1 MHSRLFRILAMALA
15 LGLAV
20 TAAAVA
26 GGNREESQEDQQS
39 QEQQQDETDRAE
51 SGQSQS
57 SGNAQPSQS
66 GSGQPGSEPAVDP
79 DGEPVA
85 VVNGTALSN
94 ERFNDAVARNEL
106 QMRRQSQ
113 GAPISDTQLSD
124 MKSNIL
130 EGMINEELLY
140 QEAQE
145 KSISASNSEV
155 EEQIQQY
162 KGQYGDEGFAQALS
176 NAGMNE
182 DQLRSE
188 ISRSLTIQKLL
199 EQEVTSGIE
208 VTDEEIRKFY
218 DENTQMF
225 EQSQSVKASH
235 ILIDTRDAE
244 TEEAKQEARAR
255 AEELLDQLE
264 GGADFAELARE
275 HSEGPSAQNGG
286 SLPQFSRGEMVPP
299 FEEAA
304 FALEPGETSDVVETR
319 FGFHII
325 RVEEKSAGGT
335 TPYEEVKPQI
345 AQYLEQQKQQEA
357 VQSYLD
363 ELKDAPD
370 NEIERNVDFG

>member
-1 MHSRLFRILAMALA
+1 MHVRLVRIAAMALA

-20 TAAAVA
+20 TVTVTA
-26 GGNREESQEDQQS
+26 GGNQEESQEDQQS
-39 QEQQQDETDRAE
+39 QEQQEQTEQADD
-51 SGQSQS
+51 GQTQS
-57 SGNAQPSQS
+57 SGSAQPS
-66 GSGQPGSEPAVDP
+66 QPGSEPAVDP
-79 DGEPVA
+79 DGDPVA

-94 ERFNDAVARNEL
+94 ERFNDAVARNEQ

-113 GAPISDTQLSD
+113 GAPISETQLND

-130 EGMINEELLY
+130 DGMINEELLY
-140 QEAQE
+140 QEAQAQGV
-145 KSISASNSEV
+145 SASESEV

-162 KGQYGDEGFAQALS
+162 KGQYGDEGFAQALA

-182 DQLRSE
+182 DQLRDE
-188 ISRSLTIQKLL
+188 ISRSLTIQQLL

-208 VTDEEIRKFY
+208 VTDDEVRTFY
-218 DENTQMF
+218 EENTQMF
-225 EQSQSVKASH
+225 EQSESVKASH

-244 TEEAKQEARAR
+244 TEEAKQEALSR
-255 AEELLDQLE
+255 AEDLLDQVE

-275 HSEGPSAQNGG
+275 YSEGPSASSGG

-304 FALEPGETSDVVETR
+304 FALEPGETSDIVETR

-325 RVEEKSAGGT
+325 RVEEKSGGGT

-345 AQYLEQQKQQEA
+345 TQYLEQQEQQEA
-357 VQSYLD
+357 VQAYLD
-363 ELKDAPD
+363 TLKDAPD

>member
-1 MHSRLFRILAMALA
+1 MQSRLFRIVAMALA

-20 TAAAVA
+20 TVAATA
-26 GGNREESQEDQQS
+26 GGNREESQEDQESQE
-39 QEQQQDETDRAE
+39 QEQQQDQTDQ
-51 SGQSQS
+51 SGGDQGLP
-57 SGNAQPSQS
+57 SGNAQPA
-66 GSGQPGSEPAVDP
+66 QPDSEPAVDP

-113 GAPISDTQLSD
+113 GAPISDTQLND
-124 MKSNIL
+124 MKANIL

-140 QEAQE
+140 QVAQE
-145 KSISASNSEV
+145 QDISASESEV

-162 KGQYGDEGFAQALS
+162 KGQYGEEGFASALA

-199 EQEVTSGIE
+199 EEEVTSGID
-208 VTDEEIRKFY
+208 VTDEEVREFY
-218 DENTQMF
+218 EENTQMF
-225 EQSQSVKASH
+225 EESQSVKASH
-235 ILIDTRDAE
+235 ILIDTREAE
-244 TEEAKQEARAR
+244 TEEAKEEARAR
-255 AEELLDQLE
+255 AEELLEELE
-264 GGADFAELARE
+264 DGADFAELARE

-286 SLPQFSRGEMVPP
+286 SLPQFSRGEMVPS

-304 FALEPGETSDVVETR
+304 FALEAGEISDVVETR

-325 RVEEKSAGGT
+325 KVEEKSTGGT

-345 AQYLEQQKQQEA
+345 AQYLEQQRQQEA
-357 VQSYLD
+357 VQAYLD
-363 ELKDAPD
+363 ELKEAPE
-370 NEIERNVDFG
+370 NEIERNVEFG

>member
-39 QEQQQDETDRAE
+39 QQQDQADQAE
-51 SGQSQS
+51 GEQNQSPGS
-57 SGNAQPSQS
+57 AQPA
-66 GSGQPGSEPAVDP
+66 QPGSEPAVDP

-113 GAPISDTQLSD
+113 GAPISETQLIE

-145 KSISASNSEV
+145 KNISASESEV
-155 EEQIQQY
+155 GEQIQQY

-199 EQEVTSGIE
+199 EEEVTSGIE
-208 VTDEEIRKFY
+208 VTDQEVREFY
-218 DENTQMF
+218 EENTQMF
-225 EQSQSVKASH
+225 EESQSVKASH

-255 AEELLDQLE
+255 AEELLEQVE

-357 VQSYLD
+357 VQAYLD

-370 NEIERNVDFG
+370 NEIERNVEFG

>member
-1 MHSRLFRILAMALA
+1 MQSRLFRIVAMALA

-20 TAAAVA
+20 TVAVTA

-39 QEQQQDETDRAE
+39 QEQEQQQEQADQADG
-51 SGQSQS
+51 GQGLP
-57 SGNAQPSQS
+57 SGNAQPA
-66 GSGQPGSEPAVDP
+66 QPESEPAVDP

-113 GAPISDTQLSD
+113 GAPISDTQLND

-140 QEAQE
+140 QKAEEQG
-145 KSISASNSEV
+145 ISASESEV
-155 EEQIQQY
+155 EEQIEQY
-162 KGQYGDEGFAQALS
+162 KGQYGEEGFASALA

-199 EQEVTSGIE
+199 EEEVTSGIE
-208 VTDEEIRKFY
+208 VTDEEVREFY
-218 DENTQMF
+218 EENTEMF
-225 EQSQSVKASH
+225 EESQSVKASH

-244 TEEAKQEARAR
+244 TEEEKEEARAR
-255 AEELLDQLE
+255 AEELLEELE

-275 HSEGPSAQNGG
+275 YSEGPSAQNGG

-304 FALEPGETSDVVETR
+304 FALEAGEISDVVETR

-325 RVEEKSAGGT
+325 KVEEKSAGGA

-345 AQYLEQQKQQEA
+345 AQYLEQQRQQEA
-357 VQSYLD
+357 VQAYLD
-363 ELKDAPD
+363 ELKEAPE
-370 NEIERNVDFG
+370 NEIERNVEFG

>member
-1 MHSRLFRILAMALA
+1 MQSRLFRIVAMALA

-20 TAAAVA
+20 TVAATA
-26 GGNREESQEDQQS
+26 GGNREESQEDQESQE
-39 QEQQQDETDRAE
+39 QEQQQDQTDQ
-51 SGQSQS
+51 SGGEQGLP
-57 SGNAQPSQS
+57 SGNAQPA
-66 GSGQPGSEPAVDP
+66 QPDSEPAVDP

-113 GAPISDTQLSD
+113 GAPISDTQLND
-124 MKSNIL
+124 MKANIL

-140 QEAQE
+140 QVAQE
-145 KSISASNSEV
+145 QDISASESEV

-162 KGQYGDEGFAQALS
+162 KGQYGEEGFASALA

-199 EQEVTSGIE
+199 EEEVTSGID
-208 VTDEEIRKFY
+208 VTDEEVREFY
-218 DENTQMF
+218 EENTQMF
-225 EQSQSVKASH
+225 EESQSVKASH
-235 ILIDTRDAE
+235 ILIDTREAE
-244 TEEAKQEARAR
+244 TEEAKEEARAR
-255 AEELLDQLE
+255 AEELLEELE
-264 GGADFAELARE
+264 DGADFAELARE

-286 SLPQFSRGEMVPP
+286 SLPQFSRGEMVPS

-304 FALEPGETSDVVETR
+304 FALEAGEISDVVETR

-325 RVEEKSAGGT
+325 KVEEKSTGGT

-345 AQYLEQQKQQEA
+345 AQYLEQQRQQEA
-357 VQSYLD
+357 VQAYLD
-363 ELKDAPD
+363 ELKEAPE
-370 NEIERNVDFG
+370 NEIERNVEFG

>member
-1 MHSRLFRILAMALA
+1 MQSRLFRIIAMALA

-20 TAAAVA
+20 TVAATA

-39 QEQQQDETDRAE
+39 QEQQQDQADQADSE
-51 SGQSQS
+51 QSQP
-57 SGNAQPSQS
+57 SGNAQPA
-66 GSGQPGSEPAVDP
+66 QPGSEPAVDP

-85 VVNGTALSN
+85 VVNGSALSN
-94 ERFNDAVARNEL
+94 ERFNDAVARNEM

-113 GAPISDTQLSD
+113 GAPISETQLND

-140 QEAQE
+140 QEAQQQG
-145 KSISASNSEV
+145 ISASESEV
-155 EEQIQQY
+155 EQQIQQY
-162 KGQYGDEGFAQALS
+162 KGQYGEEGFASALA

-182 DQLRSE
+182 EQLRSE
-188 ISRSLTIQKLL
+188 ISRSLTIQNLL
-199 EQEVTSGIE
+199 EEEVTSGID
-208 VTDEEIRKFY
+208 VTDEEVREFY
-218 DENTQMF
+218 EENTQMF
-225 EQSQSVKASH
+225 EESQSVKASH

-244 TEEAKQEARAR
+244 TEEAKEEARAR
-255 AEELLDQLE
+255 AEDLLEQLE

-275 HSEGPSAQNGG
+275 YSEGPSAQNGG

-304 FALEPGETSDVVETR
+304 FALEAGEISDVVETR

-325 RVEEKSAGGT
+325 RVEEKSEGGA
-335 TPYEEVKPQI
+335 TPYEEVEPQI

-357 VQSYLD
+357 VQTYLD
-363 ELKDAPD
+363 ELKEAPE
-370 NEIERNVDFG
+370 NEIERNVEFG

>member
-1 MHSRLFRILAMALA
+1 MHLRSFRIVALALA

-20 TAAAVA
+20 TVAATA
-26 GGNREESQEDQQS
+26 GGNKEESQEDQQS
-39 QEQQQDETDRAE
+39 QEQEQQQAETDQADG
-51 SGQSQS
+51 GQGQS
-57 SGNAQPSQS
+57 SGSAQSSQS
-66 GSGQPGSEPAVDP
+66 GSDLAVDP

-94 ERFNDAVARNEL
+94 ERFNDAVARNEM

-113 GAPISDTQLSD
+113 GAPISDTQLND

-130 EGMINEELLY
+130 DGMINEELLY

-145 KSISASNSEV
+145 QGVSASESEV

-162 KGQYGDEGFAQALS
+162 KGQYGDDGFDRALS

-208 VTDEEIRKFY
+208 VTDQEVREFY
-218 DENTQMF
+218 EENTQMF
-225 EQSQSVKASH
+225 EESQSVKASH

-255 AEELLDQLE
+255 AEELLEQVE

-275 HSEGPSAQNGG
+275 HSEGPSASNGG

-325 RVEEKSAGGT
+325 RVEEKSAGGA

-357 VQSYLD
+357 VQAYLE
-363 ELKDAPD
+363 ELKNAPD
-370 NEIERNVDFG
+370 TDIERNVGFG

>member
-1 MHSRLFRILAMALA
+1 MQSRLFRIVAMALA

-20 TAAAVA
+20 TVAATA
-26 GGNREESQEDQQS
+26 GGNREESQEDQESQE
-39 QEQQQDETDRAE
+39 QEQQQDQTDQ
-51 SGQSQS
+51 SGGEQGLP
-57 SGNAQPSQS
+57 SGNAQPA
-66 GSGQPGSEPAVDP
+66 QPDSEPAVDP

-113 GAPISDTQLSD
+113 GAPVSDTQLND
-124 MKSNIL
+124 MKANIL

-140 QEAQE
+140 QVAQE
-145 KSISASNSEV
+145 QGISASESEV

-162 KGQYGDEGFAQALS
+162 KGQYGEEGFASALA

-199 EQEVTSGIE
+199 EEEVTSGID
-208 VTDEEIRKFY
+208 VTDEEVREFY
-218 DENTQMF
+218 EENTQMF
-225 EQSQSVKASH
+225 EESQSVKASH
-235 ILIDTRDAE
+235 ILIDTREAE
-244 TEEAKQEARAR
+244 TEEAKEEARAR
-255 AEELLDQLE
+255 AEELLEELE
-264 GGADFAELARE
+264 DGADFAELARE

-304 FALEPGETSDVVETR
+304 FALEAGEISDVVETR

-325 RVEEKSAGGT
+325 KVEEKSEGGA

-345 AQYLEQQKQQEA
+345 AQYLEQQRQQEA
-357 VQSYLD
+357 VQAYLD
-363 ELKDAPD
+363 ELKEAPE
-370 NEIERNVDFG
+370 NEIERNVEFG